1 MAVYAQS
8 WQALVHLL
16 KTGARTGFVELD
28 HMSNEELEDVQKEFA
43 RVKEKYAP
51 LVDDDIAHIE
61 RELRG
66 RPELATHSSFFFIGP
81 IKDKASHAIRNNLRS

>member
-1 MAVYAQS
+1 MRPFHINARSAVRFR
-8 WQALVHLL
+8 
-16 KTGARTGFVELD
+16 KGME
-28 HMSNEELEDVQKEFA
+28 
-43 RVKEKYAP
+43 P
-51 LVDDDIAHIE
+51 HIE